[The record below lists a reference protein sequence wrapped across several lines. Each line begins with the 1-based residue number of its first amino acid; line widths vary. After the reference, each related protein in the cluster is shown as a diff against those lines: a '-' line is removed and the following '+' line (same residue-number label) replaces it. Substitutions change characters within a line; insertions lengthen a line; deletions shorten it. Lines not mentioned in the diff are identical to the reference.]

1 MGLLPQLVN
10 TKDRKPYCKAST
22 KATKEHFQIVPIS
35 FNVDTQSNLISKLE
49 DPKLLSVDYFEER
62 FIPYLTNYQK
72 YMMTYFSLVTTKVQ
86 LNSVSL
92 KTYLKKIIKSK
103 YFR

>member
-35 FNVDTQSNLISKLE
+35 FNVDTQSNLNSKLE
-49 DPKLLSVDYFEER
+49 DPKLLSVDYFEES
-62 FIPYLTNYQK
+62 FILDK
-72 YMMTYFSLVTTKVQ
+72 LSKIHDDIFFSGYHKSTVELSKFKNLFEENHKIKV
-86 LNSVSL
+86 
-92 KTYLKKIIKSK
+92 
-103 YFR
+103 F